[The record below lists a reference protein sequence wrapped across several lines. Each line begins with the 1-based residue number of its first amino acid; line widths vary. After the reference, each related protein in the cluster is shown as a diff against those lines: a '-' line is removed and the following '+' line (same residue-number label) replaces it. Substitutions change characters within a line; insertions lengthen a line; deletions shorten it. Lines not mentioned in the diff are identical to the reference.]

1 MGVELVVTIPD
12 EASHTRPCSEGCGL
26 AAAPG
31 DTMCTGCREGH
42 ERNRPVH
49 WTEEFPQ
56 DY

>member
-1 MGVELVVTIPD
+1 MGVD